1 MVINIIN
8 REKLED
14 IIDNVL
20 TDLYVDIES
29 GDINKKEYK
38 TIRTS
43 INWFYAVLTSKL
55 YDYFEFE
62 KESE

>member
-1 MVINIIN
+1 MIN

-43 INWFYAVLTSKL
+43 INWFYSVLTSRL

>member
-1 MVINIIN
+1 MIN

-43 INWFYAVLTSKL
+43 INWFYSVLTSKL

>member
-1 MVINIIN
+1 MIN

-43 INWFYAVLTSKL
+43 INWFYTVLTSKL